1 MPKIT
6 TSNNI
11 PNWVYDT
18 TSSGSHNISISSP
31 IGPLTASIDE
41 DLIKFLEL
49 VLAALGQNI
58 TFDEFKNM
66 SDSEKNQLLRD
77 IKLKTIL

>member
-1 MPKIT
+1 M

-11 PNWVYDT
+11 PNWVYN

-41 DLIKFLEL
+41 NLIKFLEL
-49 VLAALGQNI
+49 VLVALGHEI
-58 TFDEFKNM
+58 TFEEFKNM
-66 SDSEKNQLLRD
+66 SDGEKNQLLRD